1 MHESLVLMSWI
12 RATLTSDPTLAGL
25 VGQRVYEG
33 VAPQGAA
40 YPYVVFA
47 ILPNLESD
55 IRGLSASRLGTNHEF
70 ICRAV
75 GKDTSFVALQPI
87 AERIDA
93 LLHGGSGATA
103 PSGRVVACTRTGPAQ
118 MVETD
123 DGITYRY
130 LGGRYRGL
138 TQAT

>member
-12 RATLTSDPTLAGL
+12 KATLANDATLAGL
-25 VGQRVYEG
+25 VGARIYEG
-33 VAPQGAA
+33 VAPQGAS
-40 YPYVVFA
+40 YPFVLFA
-47 ILPNLESD
+47 VLPDVGGD
-55 IRGLSASRLGTNHEF
+55 IRGLAASRLGTSQEF

-75 GKDTSFVALQPI
+75 GKDTSFGALQPI

-93 LLHGGSGATA
+93 LLQGGSGAVS
-103 PSGRVVACTRTGPAQ
+103 PSGRVVSCVRLGPAQ
-118 MVETD
+118 MVEVTD
-123 DGITYRY
+123 GVTYRY